1 MTLVTH
7 RRLVATLAE
16 AFIATLAAAGSVAV
30 TIINDIAALG
40 AVRAEG
46 HPR

>member
-30 TIINDIAALG
+30 TTDHQRHR
-40 AVRAEG
+40 RARRSPG
-46 HPR
+46 